1 MSARIPSIHTCE
13 SCTVRRRAPQLDVR
27 ESSRVI
33 FWSDAVGRHA
43 ARRVTHMNPAA
54 AHGAFHD
61 GPQSCG
67 ERVSEKYPMFW
78 GVIFLDQHVH
88 TKHLE
93 FARHFVPLEGNQ
105 SRLRHAAACAPG
117 NY

>member
-88 TKHLE
+88 TISIWSSR
-93 FARHFVPLEGNQ
+93 AIS
-105 SRLRHAAACAPG
+105 SRLRESIATNTNPQIE
-117 NY
+117 

>member
-1 MSARIPSIHTCE
+1 
-13 SCTVRRRAPQLDVR
+13 
-27 ESSRVI
+27 
-33 FWSDAVGRHA
+33 
-43 ARRVTHMNPAA
+43 MNPAA

-88 TKHLE
+88 TISIWSSR
-93 FARHFVPLEGNQ
+93 AIS
-105 SRLRHAAACAPG
+105 SRLRESIATKTCRCVCARKLPHIFNLDFTNKILSGAPAAG
-117 NY
+117 R